1 MSPFA
6 NKMSLAC
13 GETPLFS
20 KYASDNE
27 NQVAGSRSLVDLLPG
42 TARAKG
48 CEACAGPPSRRRC
61 PCCRR
66 RHPRHG
72 RRRRRPR
79 GPCRRPGRASGT
91 AAAPPGASPCRRRS
105 RAGRHARSG
114 LSLASHGAAGGG
126 AAGGVGPW
134 PAADVANAPRSSR
147 PPPLCRRRRGD
158 PRPSPRHVA
167 LAHGVPPFGGRPR
180 QARSGRPPRRHVG
193 GPPPSPS
200 AAAVPSV
207 PVVVT
212 LFTPVR
218 RSRSRSPPRPPHS
231 PPPRPGGV
239 RLHRATP
246 QPIRTPSHPSSLP
259 PSSSRAES
267 EQRAEMP
274 RAISPWPDRR

>member
-1 MSPFA
+1 MPPTMKTKSRDREVSCICSQVQRA
-6 NKMSLAC
+6 RRVAKLAPDLRP
-13 GETPLFS
+13 GG
-20 KYASDNE
+20 
-27 NQVAGSRSLVDLLPG
+27 VARVAAGATLA
-42 TARAKG
+42 TAD
-48 CEACAGPPSRRRC
+48 AGAVL
-61 PCCRR
+61 
-66 RHPRHG
+66 
-72 RRRRRPR
+72 
-79 GPCRRPGRASGT
+79 GRASGT

-114 LSLASHGAAGGG
+114 LSRASHGAAGGG

-134 PAADVANAPRSSR
+134 PAADVAHAPRSSR

-167 LAHGVPPFGGRPR
+167 LARGVPPFGGRPR